1 MGTARCLPGTN
12 RTDQSH
18 HPGGW
23 GMRRQPHT
31 SSMDRPQCTAPCMYN
46 RCMRCPQLW
55 VQESATV
62 TVQGMAQGWAKMK
75 VLLMEQALETTVLKF
90 RHSHWKKLPLPPPR
104 PPLSSSAPPAPLHT
118 RRGCHTIQGRCVPI
132 PSPPPSCTSQ
142 SAAFGVGQHSAG
154 TIPHRTPFGSS
165 APTGSSPSGTSS
177 QDCRCHLAAPAQC
190 LPSSHPHTG
199 RSGPPHTPDT
209 GCSPQT
215 PPAAHPPGSPGSCSS
230 HIHTLHGSTHSLPS
244 LSPRSSS
251 RMEPSSLQ
259 PLSHT
264 AHPPP
269 QTTAGSCLSS
279 LHSP

>member
-118 RRGCHTIQGRCVPI
+118 HRGCRACPGRWCSPI

-142 SAAFGVGQHSAG
+142 SAAVDDHPQA
-154 TIPHRTPFGSS
+154 TRP
-165 APTGSSPSGTSS
+165 
-177 QDCRCHLAAPAQC
+177 AAAR
-190 LPSSHPHTG
+190 TG
-199 RSGPPHTPDT
+199 RP
-209 GCSPQT
+209 CW
-215 PPAAHPPGSPGSCSS
+215 PAARPLTKARHCQ
-230 HIHTLHGSTHSLPS
+230 HRATRRCARQ
-244 LSPRSSS
+244 PRDP
-251 RMEPSSLQ
+251 RRQ
-259 PLSHT
+259 RARQHKRVRIW
-264 AHPPP
+264 
-269 QTTAGSCLSS
+269 
-279 LHSP
+279 